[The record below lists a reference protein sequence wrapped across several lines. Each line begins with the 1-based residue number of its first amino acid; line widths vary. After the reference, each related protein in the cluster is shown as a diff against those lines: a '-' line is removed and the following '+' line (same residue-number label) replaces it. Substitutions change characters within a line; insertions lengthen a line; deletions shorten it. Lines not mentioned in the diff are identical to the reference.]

1 MPLWH
6 LGRML
11 AFDTETTGVDPD
23 EARIVTACAARIW
36 GDGSLSADVQNW
48 LVNPGVP
55 IPPGAT
61 AIHGITD
68 EKAAAGRPPAE
79 AVLEIAAELESTWE
93 QGFPVIGHNV
103 AYDLT
108 VLDRELRRHGHPPL
122 EVTGPVI
129 DTLVLDRQVV
139 RFRRGQGARKLDAL
153 CAAYDVRLDGAHDAA
168 FDALASARIAWRI
181 AQRYPEIAGMS
192 LAELHEA
199 QVGWAGDQAASLQ
212 AYFRRTNPDAVVD
225 GSWPVRAAAEGVAA

>member
-1 MPLWH
+1 MSWH
-6 LGRML
+6 LGRLL
-11 AFDTETTGVDPD
+11 AFDLETTGADPD

-36 GDGSLSADVQNW
+36 GDGSVSADVQNW

-68 EKAAAGRPPAE
+68 ERAAAGRPPAE

-108 VLDRELRRHGHPPL
+108 VLDRELRRHGHAPI
-122 EVTGPVI
+122 EVTGPVV
-129 DTLVLDRQVV
+129 DTLVLDKHVDPY
-139 RFRRGQGARKLDAL
+139 RKGKRTLTRA
-153 CAAYDVRLDGAHDAA
+153 CEVYDVRLDGAHDAT

-181 AQRYPEIAGMS
+181 CQRYPAVAGMS
-192 LAELHEA
+192 LTDLHDA
-199 QVGWAGDQAASLQ
+199 QVEWAREQAASLQ
-212 AYFRRTNPDAVVD
+212 AYFRRSGKPDEVLD
-225 GSWPVRAAAEGVAA
+225 GTWPVRAAAEGVAA